1 MTNGV
6 SMKHRP
12 VPCRRAIVAVAA
24 VCAVAIA
31 GGVALVA
38 GSGGGGRAQALA
50 PIRTTATTASTTT
63 TTAPRTTTTVK
74 LPQPAPAPL
83 NPYADVPIRQIG
95 TIEIP
100 KIGLVHPVFEG
111 VWLTVVDHGPG
122 HWPGSAQ
129 PGRIGNAVF
138 AGHRVTHTH
147 PFLDLDLLAPG
158 DKVIFDM
165 PQGVFTYAVTSITIV
180 PPEQLSITDPT
191 RSPTITLFAC
201 NPKHSAAQRIVVKG
215 KLVSSRHK

>member
-1 MTNGV
+1 VTNGV